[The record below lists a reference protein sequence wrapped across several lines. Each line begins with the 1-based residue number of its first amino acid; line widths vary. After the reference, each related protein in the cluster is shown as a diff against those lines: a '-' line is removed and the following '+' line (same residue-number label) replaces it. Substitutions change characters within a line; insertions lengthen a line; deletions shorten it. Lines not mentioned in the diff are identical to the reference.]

1 MYKWNRKEINSLI
14 NYLKDINS
22 DMLEVQEDIN
32 LLKELKYKYFID
44 TDKKRLKNNFEFEN
58 DDYIFLKEYDSLLEP
73 IIYKYWEENLDLN
86 HFMPI
91 LSSKEDILDFTRSN
105 IKNISKK
112 WAQVLEP
119 YISSKDWIDYRKN
132 NRNYIKYLKYLGKF
146 YISLSKNDNILD
158 FMIPTHEF
166 LHIYSTL
173 LNNNSFYTIEAEFLS
188 ILGELITSYEMKK
201 RFMYRYEVRKY
212 ELENYKNV
220 IQYIK
225 AIIIKRDVILEGIST
240 SQKKKYLKENF
251 DLSNFI
257 INDIYGSSLDYNY
270 EYVISYFLALELFEI
285 YKLDKEKCIYTV
297 EKIIMSNDDLD
308 KKLKDNNIT
317 LLEHDDLYVKKIKK
331 NIH

>member
-14 NYLKDINS
+14 DYLKDVNS
-22 DMLEVQEDIN
+22 DLIEVKEDIDV
-32 LLKELKYKYFID
+32 LKELKYKFFID
-44 TDKKRLKNNFEFEN
+44 TDKIRIKQNLHSEN
-58 DDYIFLKEYDSLLEP
+58 DDYIFLKEYDSLLDP
-73 IIYKYWEENLDLN
+73 IIYKYWEENVDLN
-86 HFMPI
+86 HFRPI
-91 LSSKEDILDFTRSN
+91 LSSKEDILDFTRTN
-105 IKNISKK
+105 IRNISKK
-112 WAQVLEP
+112 WAEALEL
-119 YISSKDWIDYRKN
+119 YTSSKNCIDYNKN

-173 LNNNSFYTIEAEFLS
+173 LNHNSFYVIESEFLS
-188 ILGELITSYEMKK
+188 ILGELITAYEMKK
-201 RFMYRYEVRKY
+201 RYMYRHEVRKY

-225 AIIIKRDVILEGIST
+225 AIIIKRDVILEGIS
-240 SQKKKYLKENF
+240 SNQKKKYLKDNF

-257 INDIYGSSLDYNY
+257 INDIYDCSLDYNY